1 MKVSIVVPVYNSGKY
16 IERCLD
22 SILDSLGKTDGEIL
36 AIDNNSTDNSVKILK
51 QYAKEHPAVKVLSCK
66 TPGASAARN
75 YGVKRAKGDYLWFVD
90 SDDTID
96 KKAIRKLLKCAKKNQ
111 ADFVMLGMKRI
122 YPDGHEDYLYAINP
136 KDTDAKH
143 CFVRYGLGPMQVFSR
158 RAWWSKHFKFK
169 EGIIHEDMELM
180 STLILY
186 TDNFAAVDKPLYYY
200 YQNDGSVLHQ
210 KQWNPHAF
218 DIFPA
223 LESLYKH
230 FEDAKVLNEFHA
242 DIEWFFIWNLLLDS
256 AKDFGAF
263 PEGKPGFARSRAMLK
278 KYFPN
283 WRESRFFRE
292 KPFKLY
298 LRVLLNYYGLHK

>member
-75 YGVKRAKGDYLWFVD
+75 YGTKQAKGDYLWFVD

-111 ADFVMLGMKRI
+111 ADFVMLDMKRI
-122 YPDGHEDYLYAINP
+122 YSDGHEDYLYAINP

-158 RAWWSKHFKFK
+158 RAWWSKHFKFR

-180 STLILY
+180 STLILH
-186 TDNFAAVDKPLYYY
+186 TDNFAAIDKPLYYY

-230 FEDAKVLNEFHA
+230 FEDAKALNEFHA

-263 PEGKPGFARSRAMLK
+263 PEGKPGFCKITRNA
-278 KYFPN
+278 
-283 WRESRFFRE
+283 
-292 KPFKLY
+292 
-298 LRVLLNYYGLHK
+298 

>member
-75 YGVKRAKGDYLWFVD
+75 YGTKQAKGDYLWFVD

-136 KDTDAKH
+136 KDADAKH

-210 KQWNPHAF
+210 KKWNPHAF

-230 FEDAKVLNEFHA
+230 FEDAKALNEFHA

>member
-51 QYAKEHPAVKVLSCK
+51 QYAKEYPAVKVLSCK

-75 YGVKRAKGDYLWFVD
+75 YGTKQAKGDYLWFVD

-180 STLILY
+180 STLIRSTIITRTMVPSCIRKNGIRMLSIFFLRSKAFISISKMLKHSMSFTQISNGSLSGTY
-186 TDNFAAVDKPLYYY
+186 YSTPQKISALFRRANPVLQDHAQCSKSISQIGAKAV
-200 YQNDGSVLHQ
+200 S
-210 KQWNPHAF
+210 
-218 DIFPA
+218 
-223 LESLYKH
+223 
-230 FEDAKVLNEFHA
+230 
-242 DIEWFFIWNLLLDS
+242 S
-256 AKDFGAF
+256 AKNPSNCTYA
-263 PEGKPGFARSRAMLK
+263 
-278 KYFPN
+278 
-283 WRESRFFRE
+283 
-292 KPFKLY
+292 
-298 LRVLLNYYGLHK
+298 YY